1 VNCKPGDLAIMVDSR
16 VIENIGV
23 VFEVLGNDIE
33 ATEYYGHQCWRVRS
47 SRPTRNSDGTMSIE
61 GRAADFDLRPVSGLP
76 LNDEVPDDIKEPA

>member
-1 VNCKPGDLAIMVDSR
+1 MNCKPGDLAIMVDSR

-23 VFEVLGNDIE
+23 VFEVLGNDAE
-33 ATEYYGHQCWRVRS
+33 ATAHYGHQCWRVRS

-76 LNDEVPDDIKEPA
+76 VADDVTDDIKEPA